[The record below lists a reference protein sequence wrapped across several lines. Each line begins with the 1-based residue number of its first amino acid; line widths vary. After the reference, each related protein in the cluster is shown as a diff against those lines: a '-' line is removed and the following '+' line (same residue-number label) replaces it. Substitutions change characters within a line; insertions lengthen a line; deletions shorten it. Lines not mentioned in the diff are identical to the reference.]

1 MDADLKFWVGFSLIP
16 GIGRVR
22 FSFLEKHF
30 GQMERA
36 WFASA
41 QELKGA
47 GLEPKVVETVLH
59 CRPRISLDK
68 EMEKLERYG
77 VQALPWRH
85 PAYPPRLKEIY
96 DPPPVLFVRGSVL
109 PQDEV
114 GVSVV
119 GTRKPT
125 IYGRQV
131 TEELVAELVRN
142 RITIISG
149 LARGID
155 AVAHRTALSSGGRT
169 IAIFASGLDTVY
181 PAEHSP
187 LVREVLER
195 GALGSELPLG
205 TPPRA
210 EHFPRRNRIISG
222 MALGTVVVEAGEG
235 SGALITARLALEQ
248 NREVFAIPG
257 SILSPQSR
265 GANRLIQ
272 EGAKLVMGAGD
283 ILEELNLAMAAPQA
297 EMKELLAPEPQEA
310 PLLRHLS
317 AEPLHIDELCRL
329 SGLAIPTVSSLLS
342 IMELKG
348 MVRQVGAMHYILSRE
363 AREEYRVKVE

>member
-41 QELKGA
+41 QELKGT

-155 AVAHRTALSSGGRT
+155 AVAHRTALSNGGRT
-169 IAIFASGLDTVY
+169 IAVFASGLDTVY

-317 AEPLHIDELCRL
+317 TEPLHIDELCRL